1 MTQEA
6 QEKSTET
13 QQEKSIETQVAEL
26 LQLFGPPPVLSSE
39 DIASYRETMAC
50 FLEEFAPQD
59 FVGQLLIKELTD
71 SHWEVMRHSRHTTL
85 LMERRFRDRLEFQAH
100 RHQNA
105 AQAKEAPA
113 QPPAAPDGKPAT
125 EPQDVLEGLVADVD
139 AILLEPAAAR
149 DHLRALEVGLVCYE
163 HLDKLRAAARTR
175 RNNAL
180 ERIERYR
187 AGLGHSL
194 RRVSD
199 QIIEAQCSVIDA
211 QPAHVAAPPN
221 RPSGEQQP

>member
-6 QEKSTET
+6 QEKS
-13 QQEKSIETQVAEL
+13 IEAQLAEL

-39 DIASYRETMAC
+39 DIGSYQEIMAR

-59 FVGQLLIKELTD
+59 FMGQLLIKELTD
-71 SHWEVMRHSRHTTL
+71 SHWEVRRHSRHTTL
-85 LMERRFRDRLEFQAH
+85 LMQRRFRDRLEFQAQ
-100 RHQNA
+100 RRKNA
-105 AQAKEAPA
+105 AQGKEAPA
-113 QPPAAPDGKPAT
+113 KKPAAPNGKPSS
-125 EPQDVLEGLVADVD
+125 EPEDVLEGLVADVD

-163 HLDKLRAAARTR
+163 DLDKLLAAARTR
-175 RNNAL
+175 RNDAL
-180 ERIERYR
+180 DRIERHR

-194 RRVSD
+194 RQVSGK
-199 QIIEAQCSVIDA
+199 IIEAQCSVLDA
-211 QPAHVAAPPN
+211 QPEQVAAPPN